1 MSLNEIFEAIKNNSL
16 TQSQLNQL
24 TNKIKQIILTNISLP
39 DLEDLS
45 DLISNVILSIN
56 IHLKNDNPID
66 NPEAFLKTIV
76 LNSIK
81 HRDINDKET
90 QKLITNLKNILRELE
105 NDGIIHSY
113 NNGKFYY
120 VDGFDINSNRW
131 NRDDVLN
138 RFYAYDFTEINKE
151 EKWSEKK
158 KQLIKEVI
166 LDFLNIVGSIE
177 FTVLID
183 LLKIKLCLNV
193 IYIDKENPDQ
203 DENDDED
210 HILEEENDMINTP
223 EQVNII
229 NSICEKYREKLFELT
244 NSKSGRVILK
254 SIYYRYFEEKT
265 FQDIASLLSYTSPTT
280 IQIQINNNYQY
291 TPEGFLKT
299 ISLLDQNLINHFDFL
314 NQLLNKILWTLKDVF
329 DEISENDSE

>member
-120 VDGFDINSNRW
+120 VDGFDIN
-131 NRDDVLN
+131 
-138 RFYAYDFTEINKE
+138 
-151 EKWSEKK
+151 
-158 KQLIKEVI
+158 
-166 LDFLNIVGSIE
+166 
-177 FTVLID
+177 
-183 LLKIKLCLNV
+183 
-193 IYIDKENPDQ
+193 
-203 DENDDED
+203 
-210 HILEEENDMINTP
+210 
-223 EQVNII
+223 
-229 NSICEKYREKLFELT
+229 
-244 NSKSGRVILK
+244 
-254 SIYYRYFEEKT
+254 
-265 FQDIASLLSYTSPTT
+265 
-280 IQIQINNNYQY
+280 
-291 TPEGFLKT
+291 
-299 ISLLDQNLINHFDFL
+299 
-314 NQLLNKILWTLKDVF
+314 
-329 DEISENDSE
+329 